1 MKKLKILILIFNLLI
16 LSINCI
22 PIMNCNDS
30 KQCNNLK
37 NCKKSFIDIFT
48 NSPSLS
54 SSSPSSLPQYMNN
67 NNNSNIG
74 KMIIDKEK
82 KTIIFQASYDNE
94 SVYRILSIPTKGGSS
109 TINNVNTIAK
119 LSKNITNNF
128 FISYKNQNE
137 FFIYYEN
144 CLKKVSNFILDSNC
158 FYSNNNN
165 NITDNNNDIYSI
177 TFDDQGI
184 FGYYYSP
191 IYSSIIQYPTNKI
204 LYKGGNGT
212 NQIRILDK
220 LIFFKIGHN
229 IYFGDLNNLFINSTN
244 NNNNITNNFNQ
255 SSINNNNNIKNVLQ
269 LPIFYSNKN
278 MYEFDISSSHFYYSD
293 WFEKRIYRYPIRNGI
308 IDQTFKQ
315 MIFYYLPISFHY
327 FNNYLYLSFP
337 NIYSINLNS
346 KNVEFQL
353 TDHFIQSNYYCI
365 DK

>member
-48 NSPSLS
+48 NSS
-54 SSSPSSLPQYMNN
+54 SSSLSQYMNN
-67 NNNSNIG
+67 NSNV
-74 KMIIDKEK
+74 
-82 KTIIFQASYDNE
+82 TSYDNE
-94 SVYRILSIPTKGGSS
+94 NVYRILSIPAKGGSS

-128 FISYKNQNE
+128 LISYKNQNE

-144 CLKKVSNFILDSNC
+144 CLKKVSNFILDSN
-158 FYSNNNN
+158 YNNNN
-165 NITDNNNDIYSI
+165 NIYNNIYSI

-184 FGYYYSP
+184 FGYYYST

-220 LIFFKIGHN
+220 LIFLKIGNN
-229 IYFGDLNNLFINSTN
+229 IYFGDLNNLINST

-255 SSINNNNNIKNVLQ
+255 SSINNIKNVLQ